1 MSTQNQTEPPA
12 GKNQDD
18 KSKAITPTGDTV
30 TVDSSGASVD
40 PKKTEAKKPATK
52 SRRKKSV
59 EHHYLAKMA
68 LLTSLIIAA
77 GVFYLWQDH
86 TRMIKDLS
94 QKLVLQQQQ
103 INKDLKIQS
112 NNFSTIEAN
121 NQALQTILGGL
132 GQDQKQLSQAFRDL
146 LKANRHLKQDWLI
159 SEAEYLVN
167 LAGQRL
173 GLMRDVETAISA
185 LKAAD
190 SRLRETGNPDLIAI
204 RKALAKDINE
214 LESIQQ
220 ADLTGLSLKLNAML
234 SDIDHLKLMTPKPDE
249 SILQEQPKESA
260 KVTNWQELP
269 AAMWRDIKK
278 LIVIREH
285 QGPIKSL
292 LSPEQLFFL
301 SQNLKLQ
308 LEQARLAML
317 SGETQ
322 IYIERINTAKT
333 WIDKWFDPQDIKTQK
348 LQAQLDDLLKQN
360 IHPQLPSLRNSF
372 SAFKVYQKTLNIPE
386 SVKSELKSTI
396 KKPETTR
403 QPIKKPIQPEA
414 QQQKPVPEKQK
425 PDQPQSEVPLPE
437 KAAQVPL

>member
-12 GKNQDD
+12 DKNQDD
-18 KSKAITPTGDTV
+18 ESKAITPTGDAI
-30 TVDSSGASVD
+30 TVDSSEASVD
-40 PKKTEAKKPATK
+40 PKKLESKKPATK
-52 SRRKKSV
+52 SRRKKFV

-86 TRMIKDLS
+86 TRMINDLS
-94 QKLVLQQQQ
+94 QQLVQQQQQ

-112 NNFSTIEAN
+112 GNLSTIEAN
-121 NQALQTILGGL
+121 NHALQTILGGL

-173 GLMRDVETAISA
+173 GLMRDVKTAISA

-234 SDIDHLKLMTPKPDE
+234 SDIDRLKLLTPKPDE

-260 KVTNWQELP
+260 KVTNWKELP

-285 QGPIKSL
+285 QDPIKSL

-372 SAFKVYQKTLNIPE
+372 SAFKTYQKTLSIPE

-403 QPIKKPIQPEA
+403 QPIKKPIPEI
-414 QQQKPVPEKQK
+414 QK
-425 PDQPQSEVPLPE
+425 PDEPQSEVPLPE